1 MGKGLGPVHNA
12 GAGHQLARLVGGFHH
27 HKAGRQIKALV
38 HVQCADQLPGQ
49 QVTAGIAR
57 HHQRK
62 QRLLAEALGAV
73 QGRKPVDE
81 GRQVGVERIVVVG
94 ADHHH
99 RVRRAHGGVDLLH
112 HQAAV
117 KAAALLAVA
126 TVLGGCSGQPSDS
139 EPTQTALAGEVE
151 TTAPT
156 TTTTSTTSELLQLAG
171 EIDISESDAV
181 TSSDS

>member
-1 MGKGLGPVHNA
+1 MQWSPVP
-12 GAGHQLARLVGGFHH
+12 
-27 HKAGRQIKALV
+27 KAE
-38 HVQCADQLPGQ
+38 LP
-49 QVTAGIAR
+49 AYL
-57 HHQRK
+57 K
-62 QRLLAEALGAV
+62 
-73 QGRKPVDE
+73 
-81 GRQVGVERIVVVG
+81 
-94 ADHHH
+94 
-99 RVRRAHGGVDLLH
+99 
-112 HQAAV
+112 
-117 KAAALLAVA
+117 KAAALLTVA

>member
-1 MGKGLGPVHNA
+1 MRWSPVP
-12 GAGHQLARLVGGFHH
+12 
-27 HKAGRQIKALV
+27 KAE
-38 HVQCADQLPGQ
+38 LP
-49 QVTAGIAR
+49 AYL
-57 HHQRK
+57 K
-62 QRLLAEALGAV
+62 
-73 QGRKPVDE
+73 
-81 GRQVGVERIVVVG
+81 
-94 ADHHH
+94 
-99 RVRRAHGGVDLLH
+99 
-112 HQAAV
+112 

-171 EIDISESDAV
+171 EIDVSESDIAV